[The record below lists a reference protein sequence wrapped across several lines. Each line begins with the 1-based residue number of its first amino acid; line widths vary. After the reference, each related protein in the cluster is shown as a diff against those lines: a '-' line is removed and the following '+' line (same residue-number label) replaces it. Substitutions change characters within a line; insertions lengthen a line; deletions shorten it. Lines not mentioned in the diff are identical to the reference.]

1 MTMTYLTLRLER
13 RGPAAWVWMNR
24 PEVHNA
30 FDETL
35 IADLTAAFA
44 ADDADRNVRAI
55 VLAGEGKSFSAG
67 ADLNWMRRQGTAAF
81 EDNVADARRLA
92 DLYRTIALCETPTLA
107 RVHGTALGGGMGL
120 AAVCDICV
128 ASTQAQFATS
138 EVRLGIIPA
147 VIGPY
152 VVRAIGERQSY
163 RYFQTGER
171 ISAARA
177 HEIGLVHEAVPPE
190 EMDAKVYEI
199 VAARW
204 RSARPIG
211 CDRPDPRGGQ
221 QADRRYGDRG
231 HRAADRNVA
240 RDDRGGGGTQR
251 LPRQTSPC
259 LDGHITLVRESHLNS
274 GRSGCSGRS

>member
-1 MTMTYLTLRLER
+1 MTYSTLRVER
-13 RGPAAWVWMNR
+13 REPTAWIWMNR
-24 PEVHNA
+24 SEVHNA
-30 FDETL
+30 FDEAL

-44 ADDADRNVRAI
+44 TVDADRNVRAI

-67 ADLNWMRRQGTAAF
+67 ADLSWMRQQGTAAF

-107 RVHGTALGGGMGL
+107 RVHGAALGGGMGL

-171 ISAARA
+171 ISAARPWNRA
-177 HEIGLVHEAVPPE
+177 RPRGGAIRGIG
-190 EMDAKVYEI
+190 YEDRCDRCG
-199 VAARW
+199 APRR
-204 RSARPIG
+204 RSVRPIG
-211 CDRPDPRGGQ
+211 CDRPDPRGSE
-221 QADRRYGDRG
+221 QANRRCGDRG
-231 HRAADRNVA
+231 HRAADSNAASQA
-240 RDDRGGGGTQR
+240 RGTGGTER
-251 LPRQTSPC
+251 LPRQASPC
-259 LDGHITLVRESHLNS
+259 LDRHITRVRDPHMNS

>member
-1 MTMTYLTLRLER
+1 MAMTYLTLRLER

-44 ADDADRNVRAI
+44 AVDADRNVRAI

-67 ADLNWMRRQGTAAF
+67 ADLNWMRRQGTAAL

-107 RVHGTALGGGMGL
+107 RVHGAALGGGMGL

-163 RYFQTGER
+163 RYFQTAER
-171 ISAARA
+171 ISAGAR
-177 HEIGLVHEAVPPE
+177 PRNRSRPRSR
-190 EMDAKVYEI
+190 
-199 VAARW
+199 AARG
-204 RSARPIG
+204 IG
-211 CDRPDPRGGQ
+211 
-221 QADRRYGDRG
+221 
-231 HRAADRNVA
+231 
-240 RDDRGGGGTQR
+240 
-251 LPRQTSPC
+251 
-259 LDGHITLVRESHLNS
+259 RE
-274 GRSGCSGRS
+274 G

>member
-1 MTMTYLTLRLER
+1 MTYSTLRVER
-13 RGPAAWVWMNR
+13 REPTAWIWMNR
-24 PEVHNA
+24 SEVHNA
-30 FDETL
+30 FDEAL

-44 ADDADRNVRAI
+44 TVDADRNVRAI

-67 ADLNWMRRQGTAAF
+67 ADLSWMRQQGTAAF

-107 RVHGTALGGGMGL
+107 RVHGAALGGGMGL

-171 ISAARA
+171 ISAVCA
-177 HEIGLVHEAVPPE
+177 HEIGLVHEVVPSE
-190 EMDAKVYEI
+190 ELDTKIDAI
-199 VAARW
+199 CGAPRR
-204 RSARPIG
+204 RSVRPIG
-211 CDRPDPRGGQ
+211 CDRPDPRGSE
-221 QADRRYGDRG
+221 QANRRCGDRG
-231 HRAADRNVA
+231 HRAADSNAASQA
-240 RDDRGGGGTQR
+240 RGTGGTER
-251 LPRQTSPC
+251 LPRQASPC
-259 LDGHITLVRESHLNS
+259 LDRHITRVRDPHMNS

>member
-1 MTMTYLTLRLER
+1 MVMTYSTLRVER
-13 RGPAAWVWMNR
+13 REPTAWIWMNR
-24 PEVHNA
+24 SEVHNA
-30 FDETL
+30 FDEAL

-44 ADDADRNVRAI
+44 TVDADPNIRAI

-92 DLYRTIALCETPTLA
+92 ELYRTIALCETPTLA
-107 RVHGTALGGGMGL
+107 RVHGAALGGGMGL
-120 AAVCDICV
+120 AVVCDICV

-177 HEIGLVHEAVPPE
+177 HEIGLVHEVVSPQELDTKIEA
-190 EMDAKVYEI
+190 I
-199 VAARW
+199 VAALLAGGPGAQSATTDLIRAVAN
-204 RSARPIG
+204 RPIENAAIEDTARRIATLRARPEAREG
-211 CDRPDPRGGQ
+211 LSAFLEKRRPVWTD
-221 QADRRYGDRG
+221 
-231 HRAADRNVA
+231 
-240 RDDRGGGGTQR
+240 T
-251 LPRQTSPC
+251 
-259 LDGHITLVRESHLNS
+259 
-274 GRSGCSGRS
+274 

>member
-1 MTMTYLTLRLER
+1 MAMTYLTLRLER
-13 RGPAAWVWMNR
+13 RGPAAWIWMNR

-30 FDETL
+30 FDEKL

-44 ADDADRNVRAI
+44 TVDADRNVRAI

-92 DLYRTIALCETPTLA
+92 DLYRTIALCETPTVA
-107 RVHGTALGGGMGL
+107 RVHGAALGGGMGL

-163 RYFQTGER
+163 RYSRPASE
-171 ISAARA
+171 SAHR
-177 HEIGLVHEAVPPE
+177 VPTKSVSSTRPCRPRKW
-190 EMDAKVYEI
+190 M
-199 VAARW
+199 RRSTRSLW
-204 RSARPIG
+204 RSSREV
-211 CDRPDPRGGQ
+211 
-221 QADRRYGDRG
+221 
-231 HRAADRNVA
+231 RAAN
-240 RDDRGGGGTQR
+240 R
-251 LPRQTSPC
+251 LRPT
-259 LDGHITLVRESHLNS
+259 
-274 GRSGCSGRS
+274 